1 MMEFVTFNDT
11 ENKVYIK
18 FSDPT
23 FQFTW
28 NGNLIQQCGSTLED
42 TRHINILNRFD
53 KVMLLYQQ
61 QENKWFALCQMHPGI
76 TIPNVTTMIT
86 QWYPYIKLLD
96 CVYYDEQTCFI
107 YGFCSSPINFIR
119 RIIAEGHKMIG
130 TNSPDWIPVTDYI
143 ISNPWT

>member
-1 MMEFVTFNDT
+1 MEFVTFNAT

-18 FSDPT
+18 FSDLT
-23 FQFTW
+23 FHVSC
-28 NGNLIQQCGSTLED
+28 NGNLIQQYGSTLGD
-42 TRHINILNRFD
+42 TRHINILNSFD

-61 QENKWFALCQMHPGI
+61 QEQKWFALCQMHPGI
-76 TIPNVTTMIT
+76 TISNVTA
-86 QWYPYIKLLD
+86 QVFQCYPSIKLLN

-107 YGFCSSPINFIR
+107 YGFCSRPINFIR
-119 RIIAEGHKMIG
+119 KIIFEGHKMIG